1 VIPPRQLILDIRPE
15 APPRFDNFIAGSNL
29 EAASAC
35 YLAADSAGGEAVI
48 YLWGAAGSGRSHLLQ
63 AAITHAC
70 EMGRTV
76 CLAHADLPEELPE
89 LLAVD
94 GVDALNDADQVRLFS
109 LINRAREEGASVLAA
124 GDVAPVQLSLR
135 PELATRLGA
144 GLVFQVSPLNEVQC
158 AEAVRERAQ
167 ARGLVLSDE
176 MLRYLL
182 VHARRD
188 LKSLLAVVDRLDE
201 LSLSRKRPAS
211 PGLLREVLAGD

>member
-1 VIPPRQLILDIRPE
+1 
-15 APPRFDNFIAGSNL
+15 
-29 EAASAC
+29 
-35 YLAADSAGGEAVI
+35 
-48 YLWGAAGSGRSHLLQ
+48 
-63 AAITHAC
+63 
-70 EMGRTV
+70 
-76 CLAHADLPEELPE
+76 
-89 LLAVD
+89 
-94 GVDALNDADQVRLFS
+94 
-109 LINRAREEGASVLAA
+109 
-124 GDVAPVQLSLR
+124 
-135 PELATRLGA
+135 LATRLGA